1 MQGIDVSAFQGQIDW
16 QAVWQSG
23 IEFAFVRAT
32 DGYDINAFG
41 LQGSVDMQLNA
52 NIQGTEGHPRGF
64 YHVLE
69 AGSLAAQYQLFQSV
83 APKDGIWVLDI
94 EPGMADTLGSN
105 AVVQAVQ
112 QWRALCAAQGK
123 QPLIY
128 TSQDTLPVVES
139 AGIGP
144 SNIWLAAPGG
154 GQPQA
159 ACWQYGQG
167 NVNGIQGTVDLD
179 EWLLSN
185 WEWLTYAGQ
194 ITSDYPIAGMATRAQ
209 GGYWIVAQDGGVFSF
224 GGAPFFG
231 SLYSLGLTGLSGA
244 RPLAAPVCGIAAT
257 PSGNGYWVVAQDGG
271 VFTFG
276 DAPFLGNTYTLGLT
290 GLGGSRPLAKPV
302 CGIAPT
308 PTGQGYYLIAEDGG
322 LFTFGD
328 AVYYGH
334 PVYGG

>member
-1 MQGIDVSAFQGQIDW
+1 MQGIDVSAFQGQVDW
-16 QAVWQSG
+16 QAIWQSG

-32 DGYDINAFG
+32 DGYGINAFG
-41 LQGSVDMQLNA
+41 LQGSVDAQLTA
-52 NIQGTEGHPRGF
+52 NIQGTEGHSRGF
-64 YHVLE
+64 YHVLD
-69 AGSLAAQYQLFQSV
+69 AGSIAAQFQLFQSV
-83 APKDGIWVLDI
+83 VPKDGIWALDI
-94 EPGMADTLGSN
+94 EPGMASTLGSN

-128 TSQDTLPVVES
+128 TAGDTLSLIES
-139 AGIGP
+139 TGIGP
-144 SNIWLAAPGG
+144 SNIWLAAPGS

-167 NVNGIQGTVDLD
+167 SVNGIQGVVDFD
-179 EWLLSN
+179 EWLLSP

-194 ITSDYPIAGMATRAQ
+194 ITSDYPIVGMATRAQ
-209 GGYWIVAQDGGVFSF
+209 GGYWIAAQDGGVFAY
-224 GGAPFFG
+224 GGAPFYG
-231 SLYSLGLTGLSGA
+231 SVYSLGLTGLSGA

-257 PSGNGYWVVAQDGG
+257 PSGNGYWGVAEDGG
-271 VFTFG
+271 LFPFG
-276 DAPFLGNTYTLGLT
+276 DAPFFGNTYTLGLT

-308 PTGQGYYLIAEDGG
+308 PTGQGYYLIAQDGG
-322 LFTFGD
+322 LFPFGD
-328 AVYYGH
+328 ATYFGH